1 MAKNTTTYK
10 KWTPE
15 YRKCYAAEYNKE
27 NYDSLLLKIPKGAKN
42 QIREAARRRGVSMT
56 AFVMSA
62 ALKEI
67 ADDAI

>member
-10 KWTPE
+10 KWTTE
-15 YRKCYAAEYNKE
+15 YRKRHVAEYNKE
-27 NYDSLLLKIPKGAKN
+27 NYDSLLMKIPKGAKE

-67 ADDAI
+67 ADETI

>member
-10 KWTPE
+10 KWTTE
-15 YRKCYAAEYNKE
+15 DRKRHAAEYNKE
-27 NYDSLLLKIPKGAKN
+27 NYDSLLMKIPKGAKE

-67 ADDAI
+67 ADETI

>member
-1 MAKNTTTYK
+1 MAKNTYK

-15 YRKCYAAEYNKE
+15 YHRRYAAEYNKE
-27 NYDSLLLKIPKGAKN
+27 NYDSLLLKIPKGAKD

-62 ALKEI
+62 ALKDI
-67 ADDAI
+67 ADEAI